1 MNDIEKKEIDEFDS
15 EEFFHNVKELKH
27 EMTDENINQ
36 IYDNCLFLLNKYKG
50 TNQVDAMKKIIFFI
64 DIIEK
69 ERTLVKMGFST
80 YINRQHIDF
89 FIKGIKGNEVTFLE
103 LARFQREIPDDIVK
117 KVELTKSIFDN
128 FYVLF
133 TDYSKMHKKVQAR
146 QNINYDPI
154 IFGVFEDE
162 NNVMDR
168 FYFIGD
174 WIDEYCDL
182 TLDKMVSIC
191 KKENVDIIKKIYTS
205 DKLAS
210 IKKELDSLEFK
221 NGKYVKIKI
230 KKSLFQKIKDFLNG
244 L

>member
-1 MNDIEKKEIDEFDS
+1 
-15 EEFFHNVKELKH
+15 
-27 EMTDENINQ
+27 
-36 IYDNCLFLLNKYKG
+36 
-50 TNQVDAMKKIIFFI
+50 
-64 DIIEK
+64 
-69 ERTLVKMGFST
+69 
-80 YINRQHIDF
+80 
-89 FIKGIKGNEVTFLE
+89 
-103 LARFQREIPDDIVK
+103 
-117 KVELTKSIFDN
+117 
-128 FYVLF
+128 LF